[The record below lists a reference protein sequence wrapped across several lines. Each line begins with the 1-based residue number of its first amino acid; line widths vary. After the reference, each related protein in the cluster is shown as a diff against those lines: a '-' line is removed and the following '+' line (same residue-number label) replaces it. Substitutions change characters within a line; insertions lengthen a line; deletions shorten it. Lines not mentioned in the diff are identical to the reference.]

1 MSTAPA
7 AEAPTNVAPAK
18 GKKKLIIII
27 AAAAV
32 VLLGG
37 GGGAFF
43 MMKKNAA
50 AAEAAAA
57 AESDGETADAGG
69 HGKAAAK
76 AAKHDPKAV
85 PVFVP
90 MEPFTVNLADRDAER
105 YAQIGITL
113 EIDAP
118 QTADQ
123 LKAYMPA
130 VRNNILMA
138 IADRTA
144 GELMGRD
151 GKTRLAER
159 IMRETS
165 RALGVDVP
173 EEEAEEEAT
182 AEDKAPA
189 KKKKKKAT
197 QALPVRAVHFSNF
210 IIQ

>member
-7 AEAPTNVAPAK
+7 TAATTDAPAK
-18 GKKKLIIII
+18 GKKKLIIMI

-43 MMKKNAA
+43 VMKKNAA

-57 AESDGETADAGG
+57 AESDGEAGAGG
-69 HGKAAAK
+69 HAKPAAK
-76 AAKHDPKAV
+76 AGKHDPKSA

-113 EIDAP
+113 EIDDP
-118 QTADQ
+118 HTADQ
-123 LKAYMPA
+123 LKTYMPA

-144 GELMGRD
+144 GELMGRE
-151 GKTRLAER
+151 GKTRLADK
-159 IMRETS
+159 IIRETS

-173 EEEAEEEAT
+173 EEEA
-182 AEDKAPA
+182 AEDEAAEEKPGA
-189 KKKKKKAT
+189 KKKKKNKA
-197 QALPVRAVHFSNF
+197 AAPVLPIRAVHFSNF